1 VIGIFDSGVGGLSV
15 MTEVVRQLPRED
27 VLYFADTVHC
37 PYGRRT
43 HSEIQALSQGV
54 AAFLLAQGAHI
65 VVVACNTAS
74 AAALSH
80 LRGQFDVPIVGMEP
94 AVKPAAQRTD
104 TRVVGVMATEATFQ
118 GALFASLVERFA
130 SGVQVLTRSCPGL
143 VEQVESGQITA
154 PSTKQMLE
162 IYLRPLLQAG
172 VDSLVLG
179 CTHYPFL
186 RPLVE
191 EIAGEG
197 VEVIDP
203 SPAVARQ
210 TARVLRRQGLLRESR
225 LGQHTFYTT
234 GNPQA
239 FARLLEQLTDLRGP
253 VRTVDWVGEDL
264 RIRAG

>member
-15 MTEVVRQLPRED
+15 MTEVVRELPQED
-27 VLYFADTVHC
+27 ILYFADTAHC
-37 PYGRRT
+37 PYGRRPHT
-43 HSEIQALSQGV
+43 EILALSQGV
-54 AAFLLAQGAHI
+54 VAFLLTQGVQI
-65 VVVACNTAS
+65 IVVACNTAS
-74 AAALSH
+74 AAALTH

-104 TRVVGVMATEATFQ
+104 TRVVGVIATEVTFQ
-118 GALFASLVERFA
+118 GALFESLVERFA
-130 SGVQVLTRSCPGL
+130 SGVEVLTRSCPGL

-154 PSTKQMLE
+154 ASTKQMLE
-162 IYLRPLLQAG
+162 TYLQPLLQAG

-191 EIAGEG
+191 EIAGDG

-210 TARVLRRQGLLRESR
+210 TARVLRRQGLLRER
-225 LGQHTFYTT
+225 GRGLHTFLTT

-239 FARLLEQLTDLRGP
+239 FARLLGQLTDLQGP
-253 VRTVDWVGEDL
+253 VRAVDWVGEDL
-264 RIRAG
+264 QIRAG